1 MTTMSPTEWQVLL
14 TARDALE
21 AAPHREKS
29 AIIAATAQ
37 QLQCSG
43 QTVYRKLAA
52 VGLETGR
59 KRRSDAGTSAM
70 TEDSLSLV
78 SGVLRTSRRDNDKQL
93 WGAERALDC
102 LRANGRLTAPL
113 SPGRVMQ
120 LLRDNSMHPEQL
132 ARPKPTQ
139 RMASLHP
146 NHVWQIDSS
155 TSVLYKDKTG
165 RMRSMDADE
174 FYKNKPAN
182 FARVVNDLIT
192 RYAVADHTS
201 HAGKVRYFMG
211 NESARALID
220 FFIWAVQKQE
230 SSPMHGVPFIVYMD
244 RGPGNTSKEWLN
256 FARNL
261 KVRVEHH
268 APGVANATG
277 SVEKFGDLVERG
289 FEGGFAFM
297 DRDTITID
305 SLNEGVEAWCAHWC
319 STKVH
324 TRTKEPRYATW
335 LRIKAEQL
343 RTVENEAV
351 LRELVTSE
359 PVTRRVGNDRTISM
373 SVKSYGSR
381 TYSLEHLPE
390 IAAGEWVTL
399 QVNAYRAPSIDV
411 RMVDR
416 ETGEETWHTVAP
428 VETNEYGFAA
438 DAQVF
443 GEGYRQAAYSQVDRN
458 RNQAVREAYRA
469 EGAPLSALPS
479 LEEAAKARKRHAQ
492 AYAGVV
498 DPMADVRATVVPTY
512 MPRRGTA
519 LETGPKREV
528 AEALLPVVLA
538 CKRLHDMLGDAY
550 SPAVYTWVSAKFA
563 GGVPETQLDAICAQF
578 AAPLQGDVEPG
589 GLRAVGGG
597 GAQ

>member
-14 TARDALE
+14 TAREALE

-29 AIIAATAQ
+29 VIIAAAAQ
-37 QLQCSG
+37 QLQCSA

-52 VGLETGR
+52 VGMETGR
-59 KRRSDAGTSAM
+59 KRRRDAGTSAM
-70 TEDSLSLV
+70 TEDALSLV
-78 SGVLRTSRRDNDKQL
+78 SGVLRISRRDNAKQL
-93 WGAERALDC
+93 WGAERAIDC
-102 LRANGRLTAPL
+102 LRANGKLPASL
-113 SPGRVMQ
+113 SAGRVMQ
-120 LLRDNSMHPEQL
+120 LLRDNSMHPEQM

-165 RMRSMDADE
+165 RMRSMDAEE

-211 NESARALID
+211 NECSRALID

-230 SSPMHGVPFIVYMD
+230 ASPMHGVPFMVYMD

-289 FEGGFAFM
+289 YEGGLPFM

-305 SLNEGVEAWCAHWC
+305 SLNAGVEAWCAHWC

-343 RTVENEAV
+343 RTVPNEAV

-359 PVTRRVGNDRTISM
+359 PVTRRVENDRTLSM
-373 SVKSYGSR
+373 SVKPYGSR

-390 IAAGEWVTL
+390 IPTGQKVLL

-411 RMVDR
+411 RMVNR

-428 VETNEYGFAA
+428 VETDEYGFAA

-469 EGAPLSALPS
+469 PGAPLSALPS

-498 DPMADVRATVVPTY
+498 DPMADVHATPVPTY

-519 LETGPKREV
+519 LETGPLREV
-528 AEALLPVVLA
+528 EPVLLSVVQA
-538 CKRLHDMLGDAY
+538 CARLRTMLGETY
-550 SPAVYTWVSAKFA
+550 SPTVYQWVSAKFA
-563 GGVPETQLDAICAQF
+563 GGVPEPQLDAICAQF
-578 AAPLQGDVEPG
+578 AAPPAEDDAASG
-589 GLRAVGGG
+589 GLRAVGGS
-597 GAQ
+597 AV